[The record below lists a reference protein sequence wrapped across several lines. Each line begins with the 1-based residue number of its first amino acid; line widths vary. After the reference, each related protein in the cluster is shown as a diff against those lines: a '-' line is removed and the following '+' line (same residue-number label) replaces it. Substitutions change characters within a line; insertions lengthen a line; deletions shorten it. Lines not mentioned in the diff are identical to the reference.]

1 MDPMFLASSNDSPH
15 FFLVKMP
22 IVGVLVEHPSHDV
35 TLFLGKVRRLAFARP
50 GVVGKRIKTSL
61 TLLWYKF

>member
-1 MDPMFLASSNDSPH
+1 
-15 FFLVKMP
+15 MP
-22 IVGVLVEHPSHDV
+22 IVGFLVEHPSHDV